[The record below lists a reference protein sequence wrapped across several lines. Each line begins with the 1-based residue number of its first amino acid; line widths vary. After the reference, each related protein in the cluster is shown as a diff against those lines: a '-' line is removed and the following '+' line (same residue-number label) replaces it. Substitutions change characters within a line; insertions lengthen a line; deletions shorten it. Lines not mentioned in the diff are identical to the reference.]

1 MEECA
6 KRPDIGLRGENQ
18 IRKGNKAMKDI
29 ALMPEYRLDKDMTPA
44 EIVRRLKLAF
54 KQLKTEEALAI
65 FARIMTS
72 DVGHAIKVAA
82 WTTIRYSHYWWQVDK
97 VLEGEVMKNPL
108 IQKVFAD
115 AVPMRRW
122 MSENA
127 TDSVVRQT
135 SMISIRPLDIRLKKL
150 FNAKNEKEFML
161 VQTWDDLGA
170 MCYDEEELS
179 TVIEYAINAL
189 IRFEDGGY
197 EHSVT
202 RMSYEHI
209 KELIDFRDVHGN
221 NLLWYLTYRDDQHAM
236 GGFAAPK
243 NERFLLDIGVDPNS
257 RNDIGLCWND
267 VRQYVNR

>member
-1 MEECA
+1 
-6 KRPDIGLRGENQ
+6 
-18 IRKGNKAMKDI
+18 MKDI
-29 ALMPEYRLDKDMTPA
+29 ALMPDYQLDESMTPA

-54 KQLKTEEALAI
+54 KQLKAEEALAI

-72 DVGHAIKVAA
+72 DVDHAIKVAA

-108 IQKVFAD
+108 IQKAFAD

-127 TDSVVRQT
+127 TDSVARQT
-135 SMISIRPLDIRLKKL
+135 SMISIRPLD
-150 FNAKNEKEFML
+150 M
-161 VQTWDDLGA
+161 VCGG
-170 MCYDEEELS
+170 MCCDEDELS

-221 NLLWYLTYRDDQHAM
+221 NLLWYLTYRDDQHTM

-267 VRQYVNR
+267 VRHHVNR